1 MGQYN
6 LAYRLFHIG
15 IFLVIIVGYGVIQY
29 YIIPEFIEDDKKEM
43 VSKYTNYAFTLAGAA
58 LTVGSMI
65 TEYIDKRMEAKTLKT
80 ARR

>member
-15 IFLVIIVGYGVIQY
+15 IFFVIIVAYGVIQY
-29 YIIPEFIEDDKKEM
+29 YIIPDYIEDDKKDM
-43 VSKYTNYAFTLAGAA
+43 VSKYTGYAFTLAGAT

-65 TEYIDKRMEAKTLKT
+65 TEYIDKRMEAKTLKSG
-80 ARR
+80 RR

>member
-15 IFLVIIVGYGVIQY
+15 IFVVIIVAYGVIQY
-29 YIIPEFIEDDKKEM
+29 YVIPEHIEESKKEM
-43 VSKYTNYAFTLAGAA
+43 VSKYTGYAFTLAGAA
-58 LTVGSMI
+58 LTIGSMI

>member
-15 IFLVIIVGYGVIQY
+15 IFVVIVVAYGVIQY
-29 YIIPEFIEDDKKEM
+29 YVIPDFIEDDKKEM
-43 VSKYTNYAFTLAGAA
+43 VSKYTNYAFTLAGAV
-58 LTVGSMI
+58 LTIGSMI
-65 TEYIDKRMEAKTLKT
+65 TEYIDQRMEAKTLKT

>member
-6 LAYRLFHIG
+6 LAYRVFHIG
-15 IFLVIIVGYGVIQY
+15 IFVVIAITYGVIQY
-29 YIIPEFIEDDKKEM
+29 HIIPDYIEDDKKDM

>member
-15 IFLVIIVGYGVIQY
+15 IFVVIIIVYGVVQY
-29 YIIPEFIEDDKKEM
+29 YIIPDYIENDKKDM

-58 LTVGSMI
+58 LTIGSMI
-65 TEYIDKRMEAKTLKT
+65 TEYIDKRMEAKTLK
-80 ARR
+80 AGRR

>member
-6 LAYRLFHIG
+6 LAYRVFHIG
-15 IFLVIIVGYGVIQY
+15 IFVAITIAYAIIHY
-29 YIIPEFIEDDKKEM
+29 YVIPEFIEDDKKDM

-58 LTVGSMI
+58 LTIGSMI